1 MKTGSAMWRSL
12 VTSDNSS
19 FSRKSS
25 DEVEVR
31 KGDETVK
38 AISGLSVRAGKENRI
53 KESLFIK
60 NKIMILFL

>member
-12 VTSDNSS
+12 VTSDSS

>member
-38 AISGLSVRAGKENRI
+38 AISGFSVRAGKENGI